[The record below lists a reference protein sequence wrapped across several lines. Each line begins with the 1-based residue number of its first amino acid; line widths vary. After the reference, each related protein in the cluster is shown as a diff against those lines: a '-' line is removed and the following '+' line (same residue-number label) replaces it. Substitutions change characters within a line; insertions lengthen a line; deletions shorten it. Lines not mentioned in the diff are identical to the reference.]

1 MKFKISLAQGQTL
14 ANVYSPR
21 AVVQAYQLPFS
32 LPCKSSWQNMLL
44 AHWKTCNIKTCYNV
58 AWMVAPLAPGYWT
71 ALLLHPAHLY
81 ITNEC
86 RISTI
91 TLKSQPEFSERTE
104 MALTP
109 HATRSNKPAL
119 IHFVSVSL
127 LQANLSKVPLK
138 THYFC
143 AFHYF
148 CD

>member
-1 MKFKISLAQGQTL
+1 
-14 ANVYSPR
+14 
-21 AVVQAYQLPFS
+21 
-32 LPCKSSWQNMLL
+32 
-44 AHWKTCNIKTCYNV
+44 
-58 AWMVAPLAPGYWT
+58 MVAPLAPGYWT

-81 ITNEC
+81 IANEC

-138 THYFC
+138 TPYFC